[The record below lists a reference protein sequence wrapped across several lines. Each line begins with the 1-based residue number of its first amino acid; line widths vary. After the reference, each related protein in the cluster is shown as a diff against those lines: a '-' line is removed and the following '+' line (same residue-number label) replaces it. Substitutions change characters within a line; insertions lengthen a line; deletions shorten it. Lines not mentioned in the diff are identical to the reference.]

1 MTRWFVISAFF
12 AAAVGAGACAHKT
25 IPRTAIE
32 DTEEN
37 REIYRLVQ
45 AYEQALESLDADA
58 VLALVSPNFY
68 ENNGNTDDAD
78 DYDFY
83 GLKDNLA
90 EDFRRTRTLQLDL
103 RVDAI
108 EVKEDEAFAELFY
121 RIRAQNE
128 YPSGLKWETGS
139 DRTRLQLERID
150 GKWLI
155 VAGL

>member
-1 MTRWFVISAFF
+1 MSRWSSLLVLPVVLSLA
-12 AAAVGAGACAHKT
+12 ACAHNK
-25 IPRTAIE
+25 IPRTEID
-32 DTEEN
+32 DTDEN
-37 REIYRLVQ
+37 REIYRLVK
-45 AYEQALESLDADA
+45 AYERALESLDADA

-68 ENNGNTDDAD
+68 ENNGNTDDSD

-90 EDFRRTRTLQLDL
+90 EDFKRTRKIQLDL

-108 EVKEDEAFAELFY
+108 EVEEDQAFAELFY

-139 DRTRLQLERID
+139 DRTRLKLERID

>member
-1 MTRWFVISAFF
+1 MLLLPVVI
-12 AAAVGAGACAHKT
+12 GACAHDK
-25 IPRTAIE
+25 IPRTSID
-32 DTEEN
+32 DTDEN
-37 REIYRLVQ
+37 REIYRLVK
-45 AYEQALESLDADA
+45 AYEQAMESLDADA

-78 DYDFY
+78 DYDYY

-90 EDFRRTRTLQLDL
+90 RDFPRTRRLKLDV

-108 EVKEDEAFAELFY
+108 EVNEDQAFAELY
-121 RIRAQNE
+121 YQIQAQNE
-128 YPSGLKWETGS
+128 YPSGLKWETNR
-139 DRTRLQLERID
+139 DRTRLRLERID

>member
-1 MTRWFVISAFF
+1 MSRWFFRVLSVVVF
-12 AAAVGAGACAHKT
+12 GLAGCAGSM
-25 IPRTAIE
+25 IPRTSIE
-32 DTEEN
+32 DTDEN
-37 REIYRLVQ
+37 REIYQLVQ

-58 VLALVSPNFY
+58 VIALVSPNFY

-83 GLKDNLA
+83 GLKDNLKR
-90 EDFRRTRTLQLDL
+90 DFSRTRTLQLDL

-108 EVKEDEAFAELFY
+108 EVDDDEAFAEVY
-121 RIRAQNE
+121 YQIRAQNE
-128 YPSGLKWETGS
+128 YPSGLKWETGA
-139 DRTRLQLERID
+139 DRTRLRLERID

>member
-1 MTRWFVISAFF
+1 MSRWFSSLFVSI
-12 AAAVGAGACAHKT
+12 VLAGVSACAHKT
-25 IPRTAIE
+25 IPSTSIE

-37 REIYRLVQ
+37 REIFRLVR

-68 ENNGNTDDAD
+68 ENNGNTDDGD

-90 EDFRRTRTLQLDL
+90 RDFQRTRTLQLDL

-108 EVKEDEAFAELFY
+108 EVEKDEAFAELFY

-139 DRTRLQLERID
+139 DRTRLRLERID